1 MSIETLT
8 GDEFADLTPQEHDE
22 ALALYAE
29 AVSSQARQLPAL
41 EPHTAPHEDCLDK
54 LARLLTLRK
63 VHQVRRQEQQ
73 DDEQFMTARSAAAQ
87 YQENERNPQQVS

>member
-8 GDEFADLTPQEHDE
+8 GDEFADLGPAEHDE

-29 AVSSQARQLPAL
+29 AVSTQARALPTL
-41 EPHTAPHEDCLDK
+41 EPHTAPHEACLDK

-63 VHQVRRQEQQ
+63 VHQVRLEELEQARAPRLAG
-73 DDEQFMTARSAAAQ
+73 EQ
-87 YQENERNPQQVS
+87 YLENERNPHLVS

>member
-29 AVSSQARQLPAL
+29 AVSGQASSLRAL
-41 EPHTAPHEDCLDK
+41 EPSTNAHEECLDK
-54 LARLLTLRK
+54 MARLLTLRK
-63 VHQVRRQEQQ
+63 VHQVRRQELA
-73 DDEQFMTARSAAAQ
+73 DDEQYLPARGAAEQ
-87 YQENERNPQQVS
+87 YQENERTPQLVS

>member
-29 AVSSQARQLPAL
+29 AVSGQARSLREL
-41 EPHTAPHEDCLDK
+41 EPCTHAHEDCLDK
-54 LARLLTLRK
+54 MARLLTLRK
-63 VHQVRRQEQQ
+63 VHQVRRQEQE
-73 DDEQFMTARSAAAQ
+73 DEAQYLPARSPGEQ
-87 YQENERNPQQVS
+87 YLENQRNPQFVS

>member
-29 AVSSQARQLPAL
+29 AVSTQARALHEL
-41 EPHTAPHEDCLDK
+41 EPCTNAHEDCLDK
-54 LARLLTLRK
+54 MSRLLTLRK
-63 VHQVRRQEQQ
+63 VHQVRRQEQA
-73 DDEQFMTARSAAAQ
+73 DEAQYLPALSAGAQ
-87 YQENERNPQQVS
+87 YQENECNPQFVS